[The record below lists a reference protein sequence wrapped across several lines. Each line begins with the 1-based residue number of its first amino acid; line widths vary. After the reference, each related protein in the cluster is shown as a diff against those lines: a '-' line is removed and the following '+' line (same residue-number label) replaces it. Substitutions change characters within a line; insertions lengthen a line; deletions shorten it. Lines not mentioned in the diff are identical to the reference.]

1 MIVDVTNE
9 LLRVCKKDVI
19 VNIQATYFNKKDV
32 YKYIGYFADK
42 LKGIVIWEK
51 TNPQPSINKIK
62 DENGN
67 ILTSVCNAVEYFFV
81 LRNQAG
87 ILGYL

>member
-67 ILTSVCNAVEYFFV
+67 ILTSVCNAGQLLLTKVRRF
-81 LRNQAG
+81 L
-87 ILGYL
+87 L